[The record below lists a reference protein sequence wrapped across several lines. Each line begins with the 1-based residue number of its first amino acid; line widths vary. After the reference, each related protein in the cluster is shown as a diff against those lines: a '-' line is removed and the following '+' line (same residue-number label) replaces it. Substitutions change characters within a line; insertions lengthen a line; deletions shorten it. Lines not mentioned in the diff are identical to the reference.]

1 MHALK
6 RAGWSAFIGM
16 LPALAI
22 YIGIALVPIGMS
34 FYYSFYNWDGL
45 SPMKFIGID
54 NFTAALKDDIFWKS
68 VQNNLFMMVTGIF
81 GQMPLGLFF
90 ALLLNRSLK
99 GLKVY
104 RSVLF
109 LPVVISAVIVS
120 MIWGMVFRI
129 ESGLLNGLLG
139 LIGLEQ
145 WRQDWLGSPKL
156 GMLSVSIAY
165 IWQNYGFYM
174 VIFLAALQN
183 ISEEIK
189 EAAVMDGATGWRRF
203 WYVTLPLLKETIWV
217 TLIFAIS
224 NSFRVFDLIYVMTA
238 GGPAHNTEVMTI
250 YMYNNAFQ
258 NADFGYGSAIS
269 MLILLFSLIAIY
281 AANLLTRRSR

>member
-6 RAGWSAFIGM
+6 KTGSTVFFGM
-16 LPALAI
+16 LPALII

-34 FYYSFYNWDGL
+34 FYYSFFNWDGL
-45 SPMKFIGID
+45 SPMKFTGLD
-54 NFTAALKDDIFWKS
+54 NYLSTLKDAVFWKG
-68 VQNNLFMMVTGIF
+68 VQNNLFMMATGIF
-81 GQMPLGLFF
+81 GQLPIGLFF

-99 GLKVY
+99 GIKGY
-104 RSVLF
+104 RSMLF

-120 MIWGMVFRI
+120 IIWGMVFKI
-129 ESGLLNGLLG
+129 ESGLLNGLLDLVG
-139 LIGLEQ
+139 LGA
-145 WRQDWLGSPKL
+145 WKQDWLGSPKL
-156 GMLSVSIAY
+156 GMFSVSLTY

-183 ISEEIK
+183 IPEEIK
-189 EAAVMDGATGWRRF
+189 EAAVMDGATGLKRF
-203 WYVTLPLLKETIWV
+203 WFVTLPMLKETIWV

-258 NADFGYGSAIS
+258 NMNFGYGSAVS

-281 AANLLTRRSR
+281 AANLITRRSR